1 MMPASSNSLSAYH
14 DIAKLNELRFKANHD
29 PDASLLEV
37 AKQFEAIF
45 LNMMLETA
53 RGSIVEGGI
62 FNSPQLETYQ
72 GMFDQQIS
80 IDLAGSGGIGLA
92 KIIVRQLQYTVT
104 GASNLSREA
113 DHNASEQRIGRE

>member
-14 DIAKLNELRFKANHD
+14 DISKLNELRFKANHD